1 MKYDEAIKY
10 LINDCIN
17 YFANKYVDLEGNTV
31 QGKNKLNEKLVNYDY
46 LQMPSF
52 ILGKYENMTTSF
64 LFVGIANVN
73 SVGGGYIGDPLG
85 YQDTVNM
92 VIRVYKQVKPP
103 DIFVTY
109 NVLPLAV
116 EQVAREWFANIN
128 ENGML
133 SGVSPQFSRSEPQLD
148 SQGNSVNN
156 FSAVQGLYFEIAMS
170 FNIFTNSEELNN
182 N

>member
-10 LINDCIN
+10 LVSDCMN
-17 YFANKYVDLEGNTV
+17 YFADKYVDFEGKTV
-31 QGKNKLNEKLVNYDY
+31 QGLNKLNEKLKNYDY

-52 ILGKYENMTTSF
+52 ILGKYDNMTTSF
-64 LFVGIANVN
+64 LFIGVANVN

-85 YQDTVNM
+85 FQDSVNM
-92 VIRVYKQVKPP
+92 VIRVYKQVKAP

-116 EQVAREWFANIN
+116 EQVAREWFADIN
-128 ENGML
+128 DNGVL

-148 SQGNSVNN
+148 SGGNAVNN
-156 FSAVQGLYFEIAMS
+156 FSAIQGLYFEIAMS
-170 FNIFTNSEELNN
+170 FNIFTNSQE
-182 N
+182 